1 MYIVCLLTVVVCGLV
16 CLNYVCLPY
25 IHNYFYY
32 IYLSNYISY
41 TYTGIRIQCTFR
53 GGGRH
58 ILYISMLRIRTLVSL
73 FQLRSRLGLYE
84 CLIDFIG
91 QGSTFTNVGS
101 VQPCSILSYLIVLT
115 FAVGTVFLAGP
126 YCEIRAS
133 SQAHHRE
140 GQHTS
145 PTVQKY

>member
-1 MYIVCLLTVVVCGLV
+1 MSWSCLSSHVLSQSSGESPNRSLQGHRFRPFNLPTCDQLSIGRDHSHCMESGSYMYIVCLLTVAVCGLV

-84 CLIDFIG
+84 CLICW
-91 QGSTFTNVGS
+91 S
-101 VQPCSILSYLIVLT
+101 
-115 FAVGTVFLAGP
+115 
-126 YCEIRAS
+126 
-133 SQAHHRE
+133 
-140 GQHTS
+140 
-145 PTVQKY
+145 